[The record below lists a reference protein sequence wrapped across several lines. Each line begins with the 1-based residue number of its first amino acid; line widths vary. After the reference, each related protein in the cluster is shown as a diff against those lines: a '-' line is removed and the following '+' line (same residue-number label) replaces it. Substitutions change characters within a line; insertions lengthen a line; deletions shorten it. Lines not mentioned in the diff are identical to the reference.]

1 MEVLLGVA
9 AESRCEGVEN
19 RAAPPSPNDETLS
32 ASHLQANQTNHVA
45 GPLSAYSP
53 RSRCWVNDPSTS
65 HLVGRRLVGE
75 GGMKG
80 MWLMLSGRVSLW
92 ETRSTPCPPP
102 QGVLG
107 AKVRSR
113 SHPEGGGAG
122 VFLHQLPSVGEQ
134 EALPGKANLPAL
146 PACTAHRGTQIAPK
160 KRQRNSQAEMLPD
173 ET

>member
-1 MEVLLGVA
+1 MENA
-9 AESRCEGVEN
+9 
-19 RAAPPSPNDETLS
+19 AAPPSPNGETLS
-32 ASHLQANQTNHVA
+32 ASHLQANQTNHAA

-53 RSRCWVNDPSTS
+53 RSRCWVNDPSSS

-75 GGMKG
+75 GGVKG
-80 MWLMLSGRVSLW
+80 TWLMLSGRVSLR
-92 ETRSTPCPPP
+92 ETRPTPCSPP

-122 VFLHQLPSVGEQ
+122 VFLHQLRSVVEQ

-146 PACTAHRGTQIAPK
+146 PACTAHRGTRMAPK
-160 KRQRNSQAEMLPD
+160 KKKKDSQAEMLPD
-173 ET
+173 GT